1 MKQTKDIKDIINT
14 MDIEKLS
21 ELACLSLN
29 ESEKSSLLCDLRD
42 MLDFAES
49 LVSHEIPEST
59 PINEEKESVVRED
72 LPSPCMPRDELLAAA
87 RSRTD
92 AYLSVPR
99 VIGGGDHE

>member
-14 MDIEKLS
+14 IDLEKLS

-29 ESEKSSLLCDLRD
+29 ENEKSSLLYDLHD

-49 LVSHEIPEST
+49 LTSHEMIEET
-59 PINEEKESVVRED
+59 PISEKKESVLRED
-72 LPSPCMPRDELLAAA
+72 LPSPCTPRDELLAAA
-87 RSRTD
+87 HSRTD

-99 VIGGGDHE
+99 VIGGGEHE